1 MTKTKKRRSRRRR
14 RRKLSKEVC
23 QVLPSPACG
32 RVSETSYLHL
42 RLRLLLFI
50 LIRARIHKRMSGRY
64 ILASKVERKKNEKK
78 NGEEAKT
85 YNHHPRSRRRDGDFR
100 FRITSEEEQNTTR
113 KKNGERERTEMVV
126 AA

>member
-1 MTKTKKRRSRRRR
+1 
-14 RRKLSKEVC
+14 
-23 QVLPSPACG
+23 
-32 RVSETSYLHL
+32 
-42 RLRLLLFI
+42 
-50 LIRARIHKRMSGRY
+50 MSGRY